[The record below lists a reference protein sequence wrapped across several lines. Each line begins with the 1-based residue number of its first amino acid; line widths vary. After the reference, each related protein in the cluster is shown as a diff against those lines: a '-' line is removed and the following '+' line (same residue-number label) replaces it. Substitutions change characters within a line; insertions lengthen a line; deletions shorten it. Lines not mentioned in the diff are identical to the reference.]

1 MTNSDPKILTWCD
14 QPAAGYGSDLMP
26 PQLRVLVADDH
37 RLFAESLMTVLAVDE
52 RIDVVGVARDG
63 AEAAKLAEEL
73 RPDIVLM
80 DINMPGTD
88 GLEATRRI
96 RSADSDTAVIVL
108 TGETD
113 TSNGSAAIEAGAH
126 AFVRKDQSLE
136 RFMAVFFEVGA
147 IVSLFAQQS
156 PN

>member
-1 MTNSDPKILTWCD
+1 MT
-14 QPAAGYGSDLMP
+14 GYGAEMP

-37 RLFAESLMTVLAVDE
+37 RLFAESLMTALSTDE
-52 RIDVVGVARDG
+52 RIEIVGVASDG
-63 AEAAKLAEEL
+63 DEAADLAETL

-96 RSADSDTAVIVL
+96 RDGGLHTAVIVL

-113 TSNGSAAIEAGAH
+113 TSRGSAAIEAGAH

-136 RFMAVFFEVGA
+136 RFMTVFFEVGSL
-147 IVSLFAQQS
+147 VTLFAQQ
-156 PN
+156 PLN